1 MGTQEPLNLPNRPE
15 TSHASFR
22 RIEEN
27 NPWQNQLVAGLEF
40 FVLDYCYPIGFT
52 YPQILRAALMSIV
65 ITTQLEYLVPMAD
78 KPVYFASEGGAEAQ
92 LTISAQFT
100 PRSVT
105 IADARELKPG
115 PTLDQ
120 DGFTLI
126 AHNSAVTD
134 FYDDA
139 QIKDI
144 YQFEA
149 AQLVQQSL
157 GATDAIVFDN
167 TRRSDASTIRG
178 EHNLREPS
186 TVIHN
191 DYTDASARQRLSDIL
206 GDDEASIRSQRRF
219 SIINVW
225 RSIGG
230 PVVTTPLAVCT
241 AASLREEDLVASER
255 RAKDRIGELQLVTYN
270 PEHRWYWYS
279 SMARHEALLIK
290 TFDSSLDGRARRAIH
305 TAFTHP
311 KAPVNAQARE
321 SIETR
326 VLAFFD

>member
-1 MGTQEPLNLPNRPE
+1 
-15 TSHASFR
+15 
-22 RIEEN
+22 
-27 NPWQNQLVAGLEF
+27 
-40 FVLDYCYPIGFT
+40 
-52 YPQILRAALMSIV
+52 MSIV
-65 ITTQLEYLVPMAD
+65 IATQLQYLVPMAE
-78 KPVYFASEGGAEAQ
+78 KPVYFASEGGADAQ
-92 LTISAQFT
+92 LKISAQFS

-105 IADARELKPG
+105 IADARKLNPA
-115 PTLDQ
+115 PTLDL
-120 DGFTLI
+120 DGFTLV
-126 AHNSAVTD
+126 AHKSAVTD

-139 QIKDI
+139 QIEKI
-144 YQFEA
+144 YEFEA
-149 AQLVQQSL
+149 AQLVQQSS
-157 GATDAIVFDN
+157 GATGAIVFDN

-178 EHNLREPS
+178 VHSIREPS

-219 SIINVW
+219 AIINVW
-225 RSIGG
+225 RSIAG
-230 PVVTTPLAVCT
+230 PVVTTPLAVCSAT
-241 AASLREEDLVASER
+241 SLRDEDLIASER
-255 RAKDRIGELQLVTYN
+255 RAKDRIGELQLVTHN

-279 SMARHEALLIK
+279 AMARHEALLIK

-305 TAFTHP
+305 TAFTNP